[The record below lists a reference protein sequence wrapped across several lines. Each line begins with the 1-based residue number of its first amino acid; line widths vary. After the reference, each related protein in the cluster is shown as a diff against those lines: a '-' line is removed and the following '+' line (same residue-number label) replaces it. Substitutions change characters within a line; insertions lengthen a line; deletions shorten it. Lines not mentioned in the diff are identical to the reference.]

1 MKNIGIIN
9 LIKKQNRKM
18 IIFQEL
24 KINEDEKLCYI
35 KDKAIKLTK
44 SEYNILVFLLTNR
57 NKIFSREKLIEA
69 AWAEPVTVRAVDTAM
84 SRLRKKLGE
93 YGKHIITRLGF
104 GYGFKENID

>member
-1 MKNIGIIN
+1 M
-9 LIKKQNRKM
+9 IKKQNRKM

-35 KDKAIKLTK
+35 KNEVIKLTK

-69 AWAEPVTVRAVDTAM
+69 AWTESVTVRAVDTAM
-84 SRLRKKLGE
+84 SRLRRKLGE